1 MGLALERTR
10 IALTRVRWCAV
21 LLAALVLTAPGSA
34 QGPRLI
40 DLGTLGGNYS
50 LGVAI
55 NDVGQVVGYSEVS
68 GGAVH
73 AFRWDGANGMQ
84 DLGTLG
90 GAYSCATAI
99 NRAGQVVGYSWVNE
113 SSFHAFIW
121 DPVNGMQD
129 SSALLAGASQ
139 LPSPSI
145 RPGRLSATTATRE
158 LVASAAPSSGT
169 PRTGCRISGTLGGAY
184 TNALAAINPAGQ
196 VAGEYR
202 PG

>member
-84 DLGTLG
+84 DLGSLG

-129 SSALLAGASQ
+129 LGA
-139 LPSPSI
+139 
-145 RPGRLSATTATRE
+145 PGGGLSAA
-158 LVASAAPSSGT
+158 
-169 PRTGCRISGTLGGAY
+169 I
-184 TNALAAINPAGQ
+184 AINPAGQ
-196 VAGEYR
+196 VVGYYGHSGTGGFRRSFIWDPSERDAGSRHPCGGIYKR
-202 PG
+202 PQQSIRQGRSSGLPLG